1 VPERIKLHDLR
12 LDYLKSHQM
21 HGVKYS
27 KSLVSFFMFKAS
39 GAILEKLRKKQVNQ
53 NKLEKMSA
61 SVIHNLSFLG
71 NDEKESL
78 PELLDGFKEEREFR
92 ELNTLIIK

>member
-1 VPERIKLHDLR
+1 
-12 LDYLKSHQM
+12 
-21 HGVKYS
+21 
-27 KSLVSFFMFKAS
+27 
-39 GAILEKLRKKQVNQ
+39 
-53 NKLEKMSA
+53 MSA
-61 SVIHNLSFLG
+61 SVIHSLSFLG